1 MATSS
6 TGVLQDELTCCICHE
21 YFTKPKTLP
30 CMHTFCAE
38 CLEKAIS
45 LAVKPSPQDD
55 QEQQIACNSA
65 TPSSQVLCPT
75 CREPAQLPD
84 GGVYKLRTNYAIAN
98 LVEAIVRYCQNCTMR
113 EIACNHC
120 TDCNAYLCDFC
131 SKYHTRAVEY
141 KGHTL
146 IPQPVAAPSPTS
158 SLTML
163 NPQVQQPFEVCELHN
178 DPLRMYCSKCMEVIC
193 TICQSISH
201 TSCSGFIKYIDKEL
215 IASEKESLKTDL
227 ESLTSNSGDMGQHC
241 EELTQIIKEIE
252 EKKDGIL
259 KRVQNASATFTERV
273 EKSTSELVTT
283 VTSIYNDKSSPLE
296 DQLKR
301 VQSIRGRAEEI
312 IKADLEPL
320 NSIKKLIETKKEA
333 QKLLGDCSETLQY
346 KIDPAIPHVEFQP
359 SKLLNDPVLNAGHL
373 KEDIESYVAIEP
385 PSTVHQS
392 ERQSLILQAMGKD
405 GSNITYGS
413 AAIHPQ
419 ITHTHEPS
427 TFLPYEVVDKTCG
440 KYEIKYT
447 PTCHT
452 PISISL
458 APVYDIVLPVTRNY
472 APLVPLPSSYE
483 LTSAPYGI
491 SYLPNNQLAVTLQEK
506 KVVIL
511 DASTGDKKG
520 EIYSNFVRPYL
531 MAVNGENLW
540 ITDREAHNIHCYSL
554 SNYQKTAHFGTRGN
568 QLGQFLHPRGIA
580 IHPTNRNLYI
590 SDMKNNRIQV
600 LKQESGSLVPLTSFG
615 REGKGMC
622 EFDQPAG
629 LIFNHE
635 NKLVVCDDRNG
646 RLQVLTDEGRY
657 ITSYG
662 VTLGQ
667 KGVLCS
673 PIGISQDPHG
683 RYAIG
688 EFGSHLV
695 TVLDTEGK
703 VLSCTRS
710 LGGNVGS
717 LLHPRGVAIDMSN
730 NIYVADY
737 GNRRIVKI

>member
-1 MATSS
+1 MANSS
-6 TGVLQDELTCCICHE
+6 TVVLQEELTCCICHE
-21 YFTKPKTLP
+21 YFIKPKTLP

-45 LAVKPSPQDD
+45 LAIKPPPRPQEEEQQTACNPAPPSP
-55 QEQQIACNSA
+55 
-65 TPSSQVLCPT
+65 QVLCPT

-84 GGVYKLRTNYAIAN
+84 GGVSKLKTNYPLAN
-98 LVEAIVRYCQNCTMR
+98 LVEAIVRYCQMCTER

-120 TDCNAYLCDFC
+120 TDCKAYLCDFC
-131 SKYHTRAVEY
+131 SKYHNRSVEY

-146 IPQPVAAPSPTS
+146 VPQNIVAPSPTS
-158 SLTML
+158 SLTSIT
-163 NPQVQQPFEVCELHN
+163 PQPDICKLHS

-201 TSCSGFIKYIDKEL
+201 TNCSGCIKFIDKEL
-215 IASEKESLKTDL
+215 ISSEKESLKTDL

-241 EELTQIIKEIE
+241 EALTKIIKEIE
-252 EKKDGIL
+252 EKKKGIL
-259 KRVQNASATFTERV
+259 QRVQRASATFTERV
-273 EKSTSELVTT
+273 GKSTSDLVTT
-283 VTSIYNDKSSPLE
+283 VTSIYNEKSSPLE
-296 DQLKR
+296 DELKR
-301 VQSIRGRAEEI
+301 AESIRERAEEI

-320 NSIKKLIETKKEA
+320 ESIKKLIETKKEA
-333 QKLLGDCSETLQY
+333 HKLLGDCSKALEY
-346 KIDPAIPHVEFQP
+346 KIDPAIPHVEFQS
-359 SKLLNDPVLNAGHL
+359 SKLLNDPELNVGHL
-373 KEDIESYVAIEP
+373 KEDIESYVAIQP
-385 PSTVHQS
+385 PSTIHQN
-392 ERQSLILQAMGKD
+392 ERQSLILQALGKN
-405 GSNITYGS
+405 GSNITYSG

-427 TFLPYEVVDKTCG
+427 TLLPYEVVDKTCG

-452 PISISL
+452 PLSVNL
-458 APVYDIVLPVTRNY
+458 APVYDIILPVTRSY
-472 APLVPLPSSYE
+472 TPLVPLPSSFE
-483 LTSAPYGI
+483 LTSAPYGVT
-491 SYLPNNQLAVTLQEK
+491 YLPNNQLAVTLQEK
-506 KVVIL
+506 KVVLL
-511 DASTGDKKG
+511 DASTGEKKG
-520 EIYSNFVRPYL
+520 EVYSNFVRPYL
-531 MAVNGENLW
+531 MAVDRESLW

-554 SNYQKTAHFGTRGN
+554 SNHQKIVHFGTRGN

-580 IHPTNRNLYI
+580 IHPLNGNLYI

-600 LKQESGSLVPLTSFG
+600 LKQENGSLVPLTSFG
-615 REGKGMC
+615 REGRGEC

-683 RYAIG
+683 RYAVG

-710 LGGNVGS
+710 LGGDVGS
-717 LLHPRGVAIDMSN
+717 LLHPRGVAIDMSS

-737 GNRRIVKI
+737 GNRRIIKM